1 MNEEM
6 IDMDYET
13 LTSLEIDA
21 LRPMIRLAKNNER
34 LSKGRDLLRLV
45 VTAINKKFAEIGL
58 YDDLVTF
65 SKQSVNLDD
74 ISRTINT
81 FKDLQGYGLND
92 EVNAD
97 VVKIISKNANQIK
110 RLTIYNQLLMLELA
124 IQINSF
130 KGNDNGIMNLYN
142 HCHHYI
148 MDNEDE
154 VHAMP
159 IILQKRL
166 QIYNGLWR
174 GKKSKYT
181 SSIYLQQIVEF
192 CEKHIDYL
200 LQNEIDGD
208 SFQLREL
215 FKQALFHMERDVKVD
230 AYDLKERIEALMNKD
245 SNILIEDKMKI
256 MQRVQAEYKAEDE
269 IVE

>member
-1 MNEEM
+1 MNEDM
-6 IDMDYET
+6 IDMDYEP
-13 LTSLEIDA
+13 LASLSIGM
-21 LRPMIRLAKNNER
+21 LRPVIRLAKNNER
-34 LSKGRDLLRLV
+34 RGKGRDLLRLV
-45 VTAINKKFAEIGL
+45 VTALNKKFADIGL
-58 YDDLVTF
+58 YDDLITF
-65 SKQSVNLDD
+65 SKQSINLGD
-74 ISRTINT
+74 ISGAIDT
-81 FKDLQGYGLND
+81 FKDLQGYGLNAD
-92 EVNAD
+92 LNAD
-97 VVKIISKNANQIK
+97 LVKIIGTNSDQIK

-124 IQINSF
+124 IQINTF
-130 KGNDNGIMNLYN
+130 KGKDNGIMNLYN

-154 VHAMP
+154 VYAMP

-181 SSIYLQQIVEF
+181 SSVYLQQIVEF

-208 SFQLREL
+208 TYQLREL
-215 FKQALFHMERDVKVD
+215 FKQALVHMERDVKVD

-245 SNILIEDKMKI
+245 PQLLSEDKLE
-256 MQRVQAEYKAEDE
+256 A
-269 IVE
+269 